1 MSTLTP
7 LRAAG
12 SALGA
17 PSVETGAPAPVDGSE
32 VGSDRLIVSVVAA
45 PPLVHEGVR
54 ELLKASSF
62 EVVPEVR
69 FAGGA
74 IALLDP
80 TIVDARVPLDRAVAV
95 LGRRF
100 QHVVLFPMV
109 VDQGD
114 GERAAQAGASGIVSQ
129 TVRGFALRNGLE
141 SIMAGRT
148 VVIPSDPQHRAS
160 P

>member
-17 PSVETGAPAPVDGSE
+17 PGVKTGAPAPVDGCE

-54 ELLKASSF
+54 ELLRGSSF
-62 EVVPEVR
+62 DVVPEVR

-100 QHVVLFPMV
+100 QHVVLFPMS
-109 VDQGD
+109 VDPSDGD
-114 GERAAQAGASGIVSQ
+114 RASQVGASGIISQ
-129 TVRGFALRNGLE
+129 TARGFALRNGLDQ
-141 SIMAGRT
+141 IMTGRS
-148 VVIPSDPQHRAS
+148 VVIPTESPRPAS
-160 P
+160 Q